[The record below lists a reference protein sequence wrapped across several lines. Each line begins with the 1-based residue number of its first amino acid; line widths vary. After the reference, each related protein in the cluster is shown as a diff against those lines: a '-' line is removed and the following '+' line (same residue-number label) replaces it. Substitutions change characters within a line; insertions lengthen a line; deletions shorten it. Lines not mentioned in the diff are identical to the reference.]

1 MPLSLLPTKDEV
13 NMMLSSYDEAIQL
26 YGIEAKLINIE
37 TINLYLDDRTL
48 TNYYLPYKL
57 LLQEYIDKRILNN
70 LVWLNNE
77 KGENFIVAF
86 MPIVYLGNRYNIR
99 VHQVVE
105 IYNSDLWQIAE
116 ISRSYL
122 VGICYV
128 VKLVPYVQEENRRK
142 EEDQMKSNYTKNP
155 LITEYE

>member
-77 KGENFIVAF
+77 KGENYIVAF

-116 ISRSYL
+116 ISRSDL

>member
-77 KGENFIVAF
+77 KGENYIVAF

-155 LITEYE
+155 LNTEDE

>member
-77 KGENFIVAF
+77 KGENYIVAF